1 MPPPREKPTRTA
13 GQRAGVTRDAVL
25 DAARALA
32 EREGLEQVTM
42 RRLAAELGVMPNSL
56 YTYFPNKTA
65 ILDAVLDAVLGGLRP
80 PDPETGDWREGA
92 AEVMRASRRLLLAH
106 PHLVPLFVSRPGG
119 ASAVRL
125 GEVTLRFLE
134 RGGVRGRKA
143 VEALRALLAYTMG
156 SVAIE
161 APRAADPESAERL
174 ARAEALVASFPDEEI
189 PATRSVAKDLAR
201 HPGDADFEA
210 GLGWLLE
217 GIARG
222 A

>member
-1 MPPPREKPTRTA
+1 MPPPREKPPRTA

-42 RRLAAELGVMPNSL
+42 RRLAAELGVTPNSL

-80 PDPETGDWREGA
+80 PDPDTADWREGA
-92 AEVMRASRRLLLAH
+92 AELMRASRRLLLAH
-106 PHLVPLFVSRPGG
+106 PHLIPLFISRPGG
-119 ASAVRL
+119 ANAVRL
-125 GEVTLRFLE
+125 GELTLRFLE

-143 VEALRALLAYTMG
+143 VGALRALLAYTMG

-161 APRAADPESAERL
+161 APRAADPESEERL
-174 ARAEALVASFPDEEI
+174 ARAGELIRSFPDGEVPAMRAAAEEL
-189 PATRSVAKDLAR
+189 AT
-201 HPGDADFEA
+201 HPGDEDFEA
-210 GLGWLLE
+210 GLGWLL
-217 GIARG
+217 
-222 A
+222 